1 MKVVYEDLLRFLK
14 NKTPISEVSDSLF
27 QLGHEHEIINNIFD
41 LELTPNR
48 GDCLSLLGIARDLNV
63 FYKTDLDLSIY
74 EKEIPKLSIDF
85 QNLAEES
92 CPKISFLEI
101 EVDEIPSKYEDYL
114 ESYFVNLSIN
124 KNNFFTDVSNYLS
137 YETGQPTHCFDR
149 KKLQEPIIF
158 DKKRTTSKFE
168 TITNNFINLK
178 DDNCVF
184 ISNDEVI
191 SLAGVMG
198 GKSTACG
205 INTKKVLVEC
215 AYFNTESIIGK
226 SIQYNLK
233 SESAHKFERGVDIN
247 AQQKILRRF
256 IKIVEDHVNIKSVK
270 MITFD
275 KSNFKNKEL
284 EIDLKKINNIL
295 GTSISTEYFL
305 DCMKKLGFEVNSKKL
320 IVPSFRSDIN
330 NQNDLAEELARTI
343 GYNNIQSKAID
354 IPKIKFKTPYLS
366 LNRLTNFMQSNGFY
380 EVINFPFT
388 SIDDSKSFKIDNP
401 LDSSKNN
408 LRTNLKDSLINNLLY
423 NERRQKDSIKFF
435 EISNVYS
442 NSGQINENIKI
453 GIIASGRVSCDLN
466 GFKKL
471 IDERYL
477 VEIFEPFSRL
487 SDFKILEISRDSVD
501 TKIKNKIFYLEL
513 DINLELINSV
523 PDIEIKNKKI
533 RFIKYDAISEFPSST
548 RDLSFLVS
556 NPSSWD
562 NLLSYISKINN
573 TNLKEFYIFDF
584 YKNEKNMTIKI
595 GIRLIFQSHKKTLS
609 DIEIQESIQRIIE
622 PALLLDGVSIP
633 GM

>member
-284 EIDLKKINNIL
+284 EIDLKK
-295 GTSISTEYFL
+295 
-305 DCMKKLGFEVNSKKL
+305 
-320 IVPSFRSDIN
+320 
-330 NQNDLAEELARTI
+330 
-343 GYNNIQSKAID
+343 
-354 IPKIKFKTPYLS
+354 
-366 LNRLTNFMQSNGFY
+366 
-380 EVINFPFT
+380 
-388 SIDDSKSFKIDNP
+388 
-401 LDSSKNN
+401 
-408 LRTNLKDSLINNLLY
+408 
-423 NERRQKDSIKFF
+423 
-435 EISNVYS
+435 
-442 NSGQINENIKI
+442 
-453 GIIASGRVSCDLN
+453 
-466 GFKKL
+466 
-471 IDERYL
+471 
-477 VEIFEPFSRL
+477 
-487 SDFKILEISRDSVD
+487 
-501 TKIKNKIFYLEL
+501 NK
-513 DINLELINSV
+513 
-523 PDIEIKNKKI
+523 
-533 RFIKYDAISEFPSST
+533 
-548 RDLSFLVS
+548 
-556 NPSSWD
+556 
-562 NLLSYISKINN
+562 
-573 TNLKEFYIFDF
+573 
-584 YKNEKNMTIKI
+584 
-595 GIRLIFQSHKKTLS
+595 
-609 DIEIQESIQRIIE
+609 
-622 PALLLDGVSIP
+622 
-633 GM
+633 